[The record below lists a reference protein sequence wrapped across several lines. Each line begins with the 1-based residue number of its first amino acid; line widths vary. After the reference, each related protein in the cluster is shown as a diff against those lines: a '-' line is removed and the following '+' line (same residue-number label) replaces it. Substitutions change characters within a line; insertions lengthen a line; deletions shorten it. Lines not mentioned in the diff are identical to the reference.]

1 MKEEEIE
8 RGKREEETEGVKEKE
23 RGERLVSAPTG
34 SVMERTRW
42 GKLAAGPDD

>member
-23 RGERLVSAPTG
+23 RGERKGGRESG
-34 SVMERTRW
+34 SGVWERGEGGVRSC
-42 GKLAAGPDD
+42 LS